1 MTSRRTGRA
10 LSAALTLTLASA
22 VAVGFAPA
30 ASAAPVVTVP
40 VAGQYTEQAPPTAI
54 APGVAITGGG
64 SYAGRSM
71 SFAVGGAT
79 GSEALSLLEDSA
91 PVTTDGA
98 ISVVGGTVY
107 RGNGT
112 GADPIA
118 SVDAVQ
124 DGQGGRSLRVNFTQS
139 FDNAGFETGL
149 TSWDVY
155 EHRVDLGVTELGGF
169 VSQDT
174 STYPGNTPSR
184 DDVEPFDYYD
194 PSMYGPGMERF
205 YRVSNSTEGGATEG
219 THALQLLSR
228 YLGTQ
233 SYGVV
238 HGPAVASAPFEAAA
252 GDTLYF
258 DWRAFAGDD
267 AAHVFGYLVDEQGT
281 QIEVIDATTQTS
293 TPWTTSTTT
302 IPRGGT
308 YKFVFVGGT
317 YDASGG
323 TLAGASLFI
332 DNIKVFGNRATDD
345 VVQKIAQKLAYANS
359 SDDPATS
366 RTIDVTVQSS
376 NGTGTG
382 SIAVQ
387 VTPVDDGPAFT
398 GAAPEARFVNNEP
411 DDAFADVT
419 GTVTATDPEGD
430 VVTYGLPGGTAQP
443 ATVGGQTYTH
453 AQQTPLGTVHLDAS
467 SGRWVVVP
475 DDAAIEARTGSGSLT
490 VPVSATSNGLS
501 TQRDLTVAVDV
512 PPSAPGA
519 PTGLTATGRDGAVEL
534 SWTAPTWSGGTPAEG
549 HHVEVSADGGATW
562 TTASAAASSAT
573 TWTVTGL
580 TNGSPY
586 LFRVSATNA
595 TGTGPASATT
605 TGTPFT
611 VPGAPA
617 LTGVVASNRTLVLS
631 VGAPATDGGSP
642 VTGYRASVD
651 GGTTWTAPA
660 ELVDGTLTVHGLDN
674 GRTYPVLVQAVNAAG
689 PGASSASLPGSPVRQ
704 AVPADVVGAPGP
716 VTTVVDGVRTTPQVV
731 SDGQGV
737 GVEVAGVTVRL
748 TGVDATGKPL
758 AGDQGTVRLE
768 QGGWVRVRGT
778 GFEPG
783 STVDVWVLGTGQ
795 SLGELTVDA
804 DGSIDGLLPLTG
816 LLPGTITLQA
826 NGLAADG
833 STVRTSLRAVL
844 AAPSPVQTVVQAAP
858 GVAVARALPA
868 AMASALPRTGGGVA
882 GVLSTGVA
890 LVVAGG
896 LLVARRR
903 GEASAQG

>member
-22 VAVGFAPA
+22 VALGFAPA
-30 ASAAPVVTVP
+30 ASAAPVISVP
-40 VAGQYTEQAPPTAI
+40 VAGQYTEQAAPTAI
-54 APGVAITGGG
+54 ASGVTISGGVTYAGQHMQFGITG
-64 SYAGRSM
+64 SSP
-71 SFAVGGAT
+71 
-79 GSEALSLLEDSA
+79 SESLSLLQDA
-91 PVTTDGA
+91 TPVTTDGVV
-98 ISVVGGTVY
+98 SVVGGTVY

-112 GADPIA
+112 SADPIGTID
-118 SVDAVQ
+118 SVE
-124 DGQGGRSLRVNFTQS
+124 DGAQGRTLRVNFTS
-139 FDNAGFETGL
+139 KVDNAGFEQGL
-149 TSWDVY
+149 GDWTVY
-155 EHRVDLGVTELGGF
+155 EQRVDLGVTELAGF
-169 VSQDT
+169 TTQDT
-174 STYPGNTPSR
+174 STYPGN
-184 DDVEPFDYYD
+184 
-194 PSMYGPGMERF
+194 
-205 YRVSNSTEGGATEG
+205 VSNQDNNPTMDDWGAPTYSVQATTDGEPTEG
-219 THALQLLSR
+219 TYAMELSSS
-228 YLGTQ
+228 GMTTAAPCD
-233 SYGVV
+233 VV
-238 HGPAVASAPFEAAA
+238 HGPAVASGAFEAAA

-258 DWRAFAGDD
+258 DWRAFAGAD
-267 AAHVFGYLVDEQGT
+267 AAHVFGYLLDENGT
-281 QIEVIDATTQTS
+281 QIEVIDAVTGYSAS
-293 TPWTTSTTT
+293 TPWATSETVL
-302 IPRGGT
+302 PRSGT
-308 YKFVFVGGT
+308 FRFVFVGGT
-317 YDASGG
+317 YDATCGQA
-323 TLAGASLFI
+323 AGARLLI
-332 DNIKVFGNRATDD
+332 DNIKVFGTRASDD
-345 VVQKIAQKLAYANS
+345 VVQQIARKLAYANS
-359 SDDPATS
+359 SDTPATS
-366 RTIDVTVQSS
+366 RTVEVSVSS
-376 NGTGTG
+376 VANGTGTAT
-382 SIAVQ
+382 IPVA

-398 GAAPEARFVNNEP
+398 GAAPEARFTNNEP
-411 DDAFADVT
+411 DDTFADVT
-419 GTVTATDPEGD
+419 GTLAATDPEGD
-430 VVTYGLPGGTAQP
+430 AITFGLPGGTART
-443 ATVGGQTYTH
+443 ATIGGQTYTH
-453 AQQTPLGTVHLDAS
+453 AQQTALGTVHLDAA

-475 DDAAIEARTGSGSLT
+475 DDAALEARTESGSLT

-519 PTGLTATGRDGAVEL
+519 PTGLTAAGRDGAVDL
-534 SWTAPTWSGGTPAEG
+534 SWTAPTWSGGTPAQG
-549 HHVEVSADGGATW
+549 HHVEVSADGGTTW
-562 TTASAAASSAT
+562 TTASATASSAT
-573 TWTVTGL
+573 SWTVTGL

-617 LTGVVASNRTLVLS
+617 LTGVVAGNRTLVLE
-631 VGAPATDGGSP
+631 VGAPAFDGGSP

-651 GGTTWTAPA
+651 GGTTWTTPA
-660 ELVDGTLTVHGLDN
+660 ALVDGTLTVHGLDN
-674 GRTYPVLVQAVNAAG
+674 GRTYPVVVQAVNAAG
-689 PGASSASLPGSPVRQ
+689 PGASSSALPGSPVRQ

-748 TGVDATGKPL
+748 TGVDASGKPL

-903 GEASAQG
+903 GEASVQG

>member
-22 VAVGFAPA
+22 VALGFAPA
-30 ASAAPVVTVP
+30 ASAAPVLTVP
-40 VAGQYTEQAPPTAI
+40 VAGQYTEQAAPTAV
-54 APGVAITGGG
+54 APGVTITGGG

-79 GSEALSLLEDSA
+79 GSEALSLLEDTA

-118 SVDAVQ
+118 SIDAVQ
-124 DGQGGRSLRVNFTQS
+124 DGQAGRTLKVNFTQS
-139 FDNAGFETGL
+139 FDNSGFETGL

-184 DDVEPFDYYD
+184 DDVEPFDYYGTG
-194 PSMYGPGMERF
+194 SGMERF
-205 YRVSNSTEGGATEG
+205 YRVSNSTDGGATEG

-238 HGPAVASAPFEAAA
+238 HGPAVASAPFQAAA

-281 QIEVIDATTQTS
+281 QIEVIDRTTAQYEN
-293 TPWTTSTTT
+293 TPWTTSMTT

-345 VVQKIAQKLAYANS
+345 VVQKIVQKLAYANS

-366 RTIDVTVQSS
+366 RSIDVTVDSAS
-376 NGTGTG
+376 GTGTG
-382 SIAVQ
+382 SIPVQ

-398 GAAPEARFVNNEP
+398 GAAPEARFTNNEP

-430 VVTYGLPGGTAQP
+430 ALTFGLPGGTAQA
-443 ATVGGQTYTH
+443 ATIGGQTYTH
-453 AQQTPLGTVHLDAS
+453 VQQTALGTVHLDAA

-475 DDAAIEARTGSGSLT
+475 DDAALEARTESGSLT

-519 PTGLTATGRDGAVEL
+519 PTGLTAAGRDGAVDL
-534 SWTAPTWSGGTPAEG
+534 SWTAPTWSGGTPAQG
-549 HHVEVSADGGATW
+549 HHVEVSADGGTTW
-562 TTASAAASSAT
+562 TTASATASSAT
-573 TWTVTGL
+573 SWTVTGL

-617 LTGVVASNRTLVLS
+617 LTGVVAGNRTLVLE
-631 VGAPATDGGSP
+631 VGAPAFDGGSP

-651 GGTTWTAPA
+651 GGTTWTTPSA
-660 ELVDGTLTVHGLDN
+660 LVDGTLTVHGLDN
-674 GRTYPVLVQAVNAAG
+674 GRTYPVVVQAVNAAG
-689 PGASSASLPGSPVRQ
+689 PGASSSALPGSPVRQ
-704 AVPADVVGAPGP
+704 AVPGDVDGAPGP
-716 VTTVVDGVRTTPQVV
+716 VTTVVDGVPTTPQVV

-758 AGDQGTVRLE
+758 AGDHGTVRLE

-816 LLPGTITLQA
+816 LLPGAITLQA

-833 STVRTSLRAVL
+833 STVRTSLRAVV
-844 AAPSPVQTVVQAAP
+844 AAPSVRTVVQAAAP

-903 GEASAQG
+903 GEASVQG